1 MLPEINL
8 TTPQRA
14 ALREVFARYVDKL
27 ASVGVYGSRAQRRA
41 RPGSDV
47 DLIIYG
53 AVTPEDICQI
63 RMDLESSDLSIFSNV
78 TAYDAISHAPLKA
91 QIDKWM
97 LPLFRRADLLN

>member
-1 MLPEINL
+1 MRPEIDL
-8 TTPQRA
+8 TAPQRA
-14 ALREVFARYVDKL
+14 ALRSVFVRYVDKL
-27 ASVGVYGSRAQRRA
+27 ASVGVYGSRAQKRA

-53 AVTPEDICQI
+53 TVTPEDICQI

-78 TAYDAISHAPLKA
+78 TAYDAISHASLKE

-97 LPLFRRADLLN
+97 QPLFWRADLLN